1 MIISKRKQKQLA
13 MRIACAMLIGTCVAG
28 WDCNP
33 VWAATG
39 AVNGTS
45 VTISGPDASAFGNQT
60 TASGEKATAF
70 GHQTTASG
78 EKATAFGFS
87 TKAISYAATA
97 FGEGT
102 TASGGNA
109 TAFGEKTTADGNR
122 STAFGNQTTASGD
135 SATAF
140 GFSTKASGFLAT
152 AFGDQTKAGG
162 SNAVAFGY
170 QTMASGD
177 RTTAFGWETTASG
190 ENATAFGFSTK
201 ASGDSATAFGI
212 LSQALAANSLAAL
225 GGTTATEATNAAAIG
240 QGATASLADSV
251 ALGSGSVA
259 NRAAGVKGTY
269 FAAPNPEDSENAAWK
284 STQAAIAVGSDEGET
299 RQIIGVAA
307 GSKPTDAVNVAQLQ
321 NAFDALG
328 GLDLTDLKLRVN
340 NLDSKVNK
348 AGAGAAALAA
358 LHPLDMDNKFDVSA
372 AFGSYHDANALA
384 LGVFYRPTDNVMFS
398 AGGSIGNGENMV
410 NVGVTFAL
418 DKGQGVRVS
427 KTAMAKKINA
437 LTDENAAMKQ
447 EIGALKAALARL
459 EAKMK

>member
-1 MIISKRKQKQLA
+1 M
-13 MRIACAMLIGTCVAG
+13 
-28 WDCNP
+28 
-33 VWAATG
+33 
-39 AVNGTS
+39 
-45 VTISGPDASAFGNQT
+45 
-60 TASGEKATAF
+60 
-70 GHQTTASG
+70 
-78 EKATAFGFS
+78 
-87 TKAISYAATA
+87 
-97 FGEGT
+97 
-102 TASGGNA
+102 
-109 TAFGEKTTADGNR
+109 
-122 STAFGNQTTASGD
+122 
-135 SATAF
+135 
-140 GFSTKASGFLAT
+140 
-152 AFGDQTKAGG
+152 
-162 SNAVAFGY
+162 
-170 QTMASGD
+170 
-177 RTTAFGWETTASG
+177 
-190 ENATAFGFSTK
+190 
-201 ASGDSATAFGI
+201 
-212 LSQALAANSLAAL
+212 SQALAENSLAAL

-240 QGATASLADSV
+240 MGATASLADSV

-269 FAAPNPEDSENAAWK
+269 FAAPNPEDSESAAWK

-328 GLDLTDLKLRVN
+328 GLDLTIFKDRLN

>member
-60 TASGEKATAF
+60 TASGENATAF

-78 EKATAFGFS
+78 ENATAFGFS

-122 STAFGNQTTASGD
+122 STAFG
-135 SATAF
+135 
-140 GFSTKASGFLAT
+140 
-152 AFGDQTKAGG
+152 
-162 SNAVAFGY
+162 
-170 QTMASGD
+170 
-177 RTTAFGWETTASG
+177 WETT
-190 ENATAFGFSTK
+190 

-269 FAAPNPEDSENAAWK
+269 FAAPNPEDSESAAWK

-328 GLDLTDLKLRVN
+328 GLDLTIFKDRLN

-427 KTAMAKKINA
+427 KAAMAKKINA

-447 EIGALKAALARL
+447 EIGALKTALARL

>member
-1 MIISKRKQKQLA
+1 

-60 TASGEKATAF
+60 TASGENATAF

-78 EKATAFGFS
+78 ENATAFGFS

-122 STAFGNQTTASGD
+122 STAFGNQTT
-135 SATAF
+135 
-140 GFSTKASGFLAT
+140 
-152 AFGDQTKAGG
+152 
-162 SNAVAFGY
+162 
-170 QTMASGD
+170 
-177 RTTAFGWETTASG
+177 
-190 ENATAFGFSTK
+190 

-269 FAAPNPEDSENAAWK
+269 FAAPNPEDSESAAWK

-328 GLDLTDLKLRVN
+328 GLDLTIFKDRLN

-427 KTAMAKKINA
+427 KAAMAKKINA

-447 EIGALKAALARL
+447 EIGALKTALARL

>member
-1 MIISKRKQKQLA
+1 

-60 TASGEKATAF
+60 TASG
-70 GHQTTASG
+70 
-78 EKATAFGFS
+78 
-87 TKAISYAATA
+87 
-97 FGEGT
+97 
-102 TASGGNA
+102 GNA

-122 STAFGNQTTASGD
+122 STAFGNQTT
-135 SATAF
+135 
-140 GFSTKASGFLAT
+140 
-152 AFGDQTKAGG
+152 
-162 SNAVAFGY
+162 
-170 QTMASGD
+170 
-177 RTTAFGWETTASG
+177 
-190 ENATAFGFSTK
+190 

-269 FAAPNPEDSENAAWK
+269 FAAPNPEDSESAAWK

-328 GLDLTDLKLRVN
+328 GLDLTIFKDRLN

-427 KTAMAKKINA
+427 KAAMAKKINA

-447 EIGALKAALARL
+447 EIGALKTALARL

>member
-60 TASGEKATAF
+60 TASGENATAF

-78 EKATAFGFS
+78 ENATAFGFS

-122 STAFGNQTTASGD
+122 STAFGNQTT
-135 SATAF
+135 
-140 GFSTKASGFLAT
+140 
-152 AFGDQTKAGG
+152 
-162 SNAVAFGY
+162 
-170 QTMASGD
+170 
-177 RTTAFGWETTASG
+177 
-190 ENATAFGFSTK
+190 

-269 FAAPNPEDSENAAWK
+269 FAAPNPEDSESAAWK

-328 GLDLTDLKLRVN
+328 GLDLTIFKDRLN

-427 KTAMAKKINA
+427 KAAMAKKINA

-447 EIGALKAALARL
+447 EIGALKTALARL